1 MLARIK
7 EPVLHAEFMMLANR
21 ILADPTI
28 QFPPAVWIRLA
39 ATQPGSHHLYPQGE
53 IGHRV
58 HRRGHRPL
66 PYRAYAGQAARRGR
80 RYKTNV
86 WVSSDGSRVATLL
99 LNGRAAN
106 QATGD
111 MRPEQALAELYC
123 PA

>member
-1 MLARIK
+1 MNADGGIVSTAEDTARF
-7 EPVLHAEFMMLANR
+7 L
-21 ILADPTI
+21 
-28 QFPPAVWIRLA
+28 
-39 ATQPGSHHLYPQGE
+39 
-53 IGHRV
+53 
-58 HRRGHRPL
+58 
-66 PYRAYAGQAARRGR
+66 YRAYAGQAARRGR